1 MSDYQVEVKKL
12 TNEVQLLRDELAIM
26 KRKYED
32 IIYNLD
38 TENFSSRFAKEQG
51 NMKASI
57 EFTAEKIKTA
67 VTDEEFQSAM
77 EQTANQISI
86 EVSSL
91 DNKLSSQIST
101 TANGISTR
109 VERVENGQFNGY
121 TLFEQSWDKFSFT
134 GNVEI
139 SGDAIV
145 GGILTGSAIQNTNGT
160 TKLELGHYTGSTV
173 GDMLLKRIDSSG
185 KEQTI
190 FSVIDNFQSIYL
202 TGMGKSFM
210 QLSSTTA
217 YPIGTWD
224 FSRVTDV
231 TGLNVSAVAVFG

>member
-1 MSDYQVEVKKL
+1 MSDYQIEVKRL
-12 TNEVQLLRDELAIM
+12 TNAVQLLRDELAVM

-38 TENFSSRFAKEQG
+38 TENFSSRFTKEQK
-51 NMKASI
+51 NMKSSI

-91 DNKLSSQIST
+91 DSKLSSQISQ

-145 GGILTGSAIQNTNGT
+145 GGVLKGSAIQNSNET

-173 GDMLLKRIDSSG
+173 GDMLLKRIDSAG
-185 KEQTI
+185 EEQTI
-190 FSVIDNFQSIYL
+190 FSVIDEFQSIFL
-202 TGMGKSFM
+202 TGMGHSFL
-210 QLSSTTA
+210 QASSTTA
-217 YPIGTWD
+217 YPIGSWD
-224 FSRVTDV
+224 FSRATKV
-231 TGLNVSAVAVFG
+231 TGIEVSAVAVFG